1 MIEQI
6 AEFFYSYKNNTI
18 EANEIATHQKTL
30 QDFSNQ
36 IKNSEFYE
44 QYYNDYLN
52 IKGYTYRLENPS
64 LRLFHTFQE
73 AIYSIDLAKLMR
85 DVDSISQNSVVYA
98 LVVSDCI
105 SEYLNESI
113 DEELKTKAIEFYK
126 NETQKK
132 NKENQKYHIYQY

>member
-52 IKGYTYRLENPS
+52 IKGYTYRLENLS

-73 AIYSIDLAKLMR
+73 AIYAIDLAKLMR

-105 SEYLNESI
+105 SEYLNENI

-132 NKENQKYHIYQY
+132 NKENQKYHVYQY